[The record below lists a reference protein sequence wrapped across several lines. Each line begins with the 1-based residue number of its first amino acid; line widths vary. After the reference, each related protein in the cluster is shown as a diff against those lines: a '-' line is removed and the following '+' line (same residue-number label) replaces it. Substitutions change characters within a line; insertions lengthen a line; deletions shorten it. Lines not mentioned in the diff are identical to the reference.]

1 MYIHSSTCLQLSC
14 LAFFDSFPNASEL
27 LKLGWPKLEFSFY
40 GIGGSCSA
48 KGEVSSHQCP
58 CDRMFD
64 PISCNSLLFSCSPTQ
79 LHMGTQWSCN
89 KLFIVC
95 CARKHWTISWGQQ
108 HDASLSSAKY
118 PHYRH
123 NTKAH
128 KHLNSKPNRVYY
140 KKEKTQ
146 QISLA

>member
-1 MYIHSSTCLQLSC
+1 MYIHPSTCLQLSC

-89 KLFIVC
+89 KLLYSLYVAHVSTEPYPGDNSMMHLYPPPNIHTTDTTQKHTNILIVSLIGYIIR
-95 CARKHWTISWGQQ
+95 RK
-108 HDASLSSAKY
+108 
-118 PHYRH
+118 RH
-123 NTKAH
+123 N
-128 KHLNSKPNRVYY
+128 R
-140 KKEKTQ
+140 
-146 QISLA
+146 